1 MTYFACMIGKEKTLY
16 EDCEGHFLTD
26 PGSVQLYLTD
36 IVEFFKDCL
45 PLKAMLFPDN
55 SGISS
60 DDKISQLASE
70 VITLKHI
77 EVESS
82 IIATTCWNE
91 SDSIESEHLVPIS
104 IPVEL
109 QITVAVL
116 GDKSEDETLYQNTRY
131 LFDNFDPS
139 EVQAMS
145 SSDSSSIY
153 ISLKQP
159 VRTGYEYQGLEI
171 LRPSKVYSEG
181 CGFRS
186 NSINHAEEHQNMV
199 NTLKNAVSLS
209 CMHGFHLKLCLHAHG
224 NLT

>member
-1 MTYFACMIGKEKTLY
+1 MYTVIGKEKTLY

-45 PLKAMLFPDN
+45 PLKAMLFLD
-55 SGISS
+55 SGTISS
-60 DDKISQLASE
+60 DDKILQLASE
-70 VITLKHI
+70 VITLRHI

-82 IIATTCWNE
+82 IIATTCWN
-91 SDSIESEHLVPIS
+91 DIESEHLVPIA

-109 QITVAVL
+109 QITISGL
-116 GDKSEDETLYQNTRY
+116 GDQSEDETLYQNTRY

-139 EVQAMS
+139 EVQSIS
-145 SSDSSSIY
+145 SSESSSTY
-153 ISLKQP
+153 MSLKQS

-171 LRPSKVYSEG
+171 FRPCKIYSEE

-186 NSINHAEEHQNMV
+186 NSRSHSEEYYMV
-199 NTLKNAVSLS
+199 LY
-209 CMHGFHLKLCLHAHG
+209 
-224 NLT
+224 